1 MNNLALKALGLET
14 QVDIDA
20 RIDAAKLR
28 QEQVATNEVDAALR
42 ALGLGSYS
50 TNANDVEHTTS
61 IGYGKELIPVN
72 VLSQTVIDVTV
83 NSSKLLQM
91 LPGNHGTNMNLTE
104 KVPTVGKLGY
114 MEGNSEWT
122 TVAGAIAQ
130 GTNLQPTGEITITQ
144 VPLILTVD
152 VSRRE
157 LNYSVADLEALIIN
171 KIGLA
176 AAKTLESM
184 IINGDAET
192 GASGNVNSDD
202 QAPATTFTASGGAA
216 DHRILIDHGIRE
228 TGLTTSAYNSSL
240 GTLAK
245 ADFATLENILG
256 DYFAN
261 AEECLWITNRKTY
274 NKMQQLTDFSYANYR
289 GGATTTSGNAVTSV
303 DGADM
308 LISQCVPLTEADGKA
323 SKTAGNNTL
332 GQLLLIWKPSIQ
344 YGWGQPLELDIF
356 KIPGKGV
363 QIAATMEF
371 GFTIIQ
377 ASAGETDSSV
387 AVGYNITV

>member
-1 MNNLALKALGLET
+1 MKNLGLKALGLES
-14 QVDIDA
+14 QEDVNA
-20 RIDAAKLR
+20 RVDAAKLR
-28 QEQVATNEVDAALR
+28 QEQVANNEVDAAMR
-42 ALGLGSYS
+42 ALGLENYA
-50 TNANDVEHTTS
+50 TNANEVEHTTS

-72 VLSQTVIDVTV
+72 VLSEKVIDVTV
-83 NSSKLLQM
+83 SYSKLLQM
-91 LPGNHGTNMNLTE
+91 LPGNHGTNLNLTE
-104 KVPTVGKLGY
+104 KVRTVGNLGY

-122 TVAGAIAQ
+122 TAAGAIAQ
-130 GTNLQPTGEITITQ
+130 GTNLQPTGEVTIPQ

-157 LNYSVADLEALIIN
+157 LNYSVVDLEALIIE
-171 KIGLA
+171 KIGKA

-184 IINGDAET
+184 IINGDAEA
-192 GASGNVNSDD
+192 GATGNVNSDD
-202 QAPATTFTASGGAA
+202 QLPATTFASSGGAA

-228 TGLTTSAYNSSL
+228 LGINGSGTSSGL

-261 AEECLWITNRKTY
+261 AEDCLWITNRKTY
-274 NKMQQLTDFSYANYR
+274 NKMTQLTDFSYANYR

-308 LISQCVPLTEADGKA
+308 VISQCVSLTEADGKM
-323 SKTAGNNTL
+323 SKTASNNTL
-332 GQLLLIWKPSIQ
+332 GQMLLIWKPAIQ
-344 YGWGQPLELDIF
+344 YGWGQPLELDMF

-371 GFTIIQ
+371 GFVIVDT
-377 ASAGETDSSV
+377 SAGETDSSV